1 MFSADA
7 QLDVAACGTSAFH
20 AHAHQDGDIFV
31 KICPC
36 FPGCHAANSEV
47 RAVIE
52 VAAAAL
58 GASISVLAMAAT
70 GLSKRSGQSRDAMI
84 KLTVAVDNVAKRLD
98 TLHIDIKADRMEIY
112 GRLRE
117 LEASVARLEGAKK

>member
-1 MFSADA
+1 M
-7 QLDVAACGTSAFH
+7 
-20 AHAHQDGDIFV
+20 
-31 KICPC
+31 
-36 FPGCHAANSEV
+36 